1 MYGWSHCIM
10 GVHQYHREFI
20 SLAFVL
26 HNTPYDFIKFMPK
39 NKLPFWTRLNNFAY
53 ANNSLSYKQ
62 NTIILH
68 LPSNVTQ
75 ICFIVHNTF
84 EPPHQ
89 KTNVQSAY
97 MRKQRRRPA
106 LLTAQ
111 LISAFVFAT
120 QIVQSLFY
128 INPKLQATSQLLWWY
143 RLVCFWPG
151 LKHKLLVFS
160 CEGSFKINMKTKETS
175 SCMLLKQ
182 SKQSGQRKYK
192 QALTVVT

>member
-62 NTIILH
+62 ITIILH

-84 EPPHQ
+84 EPLHQ

-97 MRKQRRRPA
+97 A
-106 LLTAQ
+106 
-111 LISAFVFAT
+111 
-120 QIVQSLFY
+120 
-128 INPKLQATSQLLWWY
+128 
-143 RLVCFWPG
+143 
-151 LKHKLLVFS
+151 
-160 CEGSFKINMKTKETS
+160 KTKAQTSFANRAADQRLCFCYTDSTIPLLHKTS
-175 SCMLLKQ
+175 S
-182 SKQSGQRKYK
+182 Y
-192 QALTVVT
+192 